1 MSHSLDFTPALPT
14 NGPPAFH
21 LLAKPSGATCSINC
35 TYCFFISKEAIYPN
49 EKSCMSEA
57 TLEAYIRQLLEA
69 HRARKVTVYWQGGEP
84 TLMKLNFIKH
94 AVELNEKYRQPGQK
108 LHHTFQTNS
117 LLLDDVWCAFF
128 KEHDFL
134 IGLSVSGPCV
144 L

>member
-1 MSHSLDFTPALPT
+1 
-14 NGPPAFH
+14 
-21 LLAKPSGATCSINC
+21 
-35 TYCFFISKEAIYPN
+35 
-49 EKSCMSEA
+49 MSEA

-128 KEHDFL
+128 KEHNFL
-134 IGLSVSGPCV
+134 IGMSVDSPCV